1 MENAGNLDIHIVALW
16 PFCLAYAGPLGMDG
30 ARPLLW
36 GRGGVV
42 SGLGPPV
49 QASHRAHSE
58 AGLPQAYINHGKAM
72 MEHQGLDF
80 PFVFMGLRAGCPQT
94 CYNGLLIILN

>member
-1 MENAGNLDIHIVALW
+1 MSNEAQL
-16 PFCLAYAGPLGMDG
+16 CLHLVGVGVHKPL
-30 ARPLLW
+30 AVWNTEHFVVLLW
-36 GRGGVV
+36 GGGGVV